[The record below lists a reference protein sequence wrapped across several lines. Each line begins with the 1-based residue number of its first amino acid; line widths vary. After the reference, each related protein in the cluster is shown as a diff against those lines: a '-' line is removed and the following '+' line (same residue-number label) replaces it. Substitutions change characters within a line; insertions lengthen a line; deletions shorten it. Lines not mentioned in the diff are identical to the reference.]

1 MCSGMGVTITL
12 GHLPAQSR
20 IACVRAPR
28 CVSSLFH
35 AASPQSQLHFG
46 ETESVS
52 IPIVKEPAT
61 QFLVAYSVL
70 LMGLLKTKVVY
81 QSTTMV
87 VHFGCFVA
95 PHVNVVVFEVNLFL

>member
-1 MCSGMGVTITL
+1 MPRHDADLHGCAL
-12 GHLPAQSR
+12 SR
-20 IACVRAPR
+20 CI
-28 CVSSLFH
+28 SLH
-35 AASPQSQLHFG
+35 CQSQLQFG

-61 QFLVAYSVL
+61 PFRVAASVL

-95 PHVNVVVFEVNLFL
+95 HHVNVVVLEVNLFL